1 MQLRQCLRLSDGSYR
16 IILKLML
23 TLALFIGSAAAI
35 YFACEFFVN
44 GVEWLGRKLGV
55 GETATGTILAAFGT
69 ALPESAVTF
78 VAVVFGRDAAQ
89 KDIGV
94 GAALGGPMVLS
105 TISYAVVGFAM
116 LWNHRR
122 LGRATHVIEC
132 DSKRLRRDQAW
143 FMCIFIAKVAL
154 GLVVFNYKPWLGAL
168 FLLAYAAYLVRE
180 LRGAQVMGAEQLEP
194 LKLHPAGNPGL
205 LWPLFQTI
213 LALAAIAIASKVF
226 VGQLETIGIWAGLSP
241 QLVALLLSPVATELP
256 ETVNALIWVRQGKE
270 RLALANISGAMMI
283 QATVPSALGL
293 FFTSWVL
300 SRELI
305 LSGLITIAAVGIL
318 MGLFS
323 KNQVNG
329 RSLMPLAALYAV
341 FIALSIVI

>member
-1 MQLRQCLRLSDGSYR
+1 
-16 IILKLML
+16 ML
-23 TLALFIGSAAAI
+23 TAVLFLGSAAAI

-94 GAALGGPMVLS
+94 GAALGGPMVLA

-122 LGRATHVIEC
+122 LGRTTHVIEC
-132 DSKRLRRDQAW
+132 DSRRLRRDQTW
-143 FMCIFIAKVAL
+143 FLCIFAGKVAL
-154 GLVVFNYKPWLGAL
+154 GLIAFSYKPWLGIL
-168 FLLAYAAYLVRE
+168 FLLAYSAYLVRE
-180 LRGAQVMGAEQLEP
+180 LRGAQVIGEESLEP
-194 LKLHPAGNPGL
+194 LKLHPKGDPGL
-205 LWPLFQTI
+205 WWPLLQTT
-213 LALAAIAIASKVF
+213 LALIAIAFASKVF

-283 QATVPSALGL
+283 QATIPTALGL
-293 FFTSWVL
+293 FFTTWL
-300 SRELI
+300 FSRALI
-305 LSGLITIAAVGIL
+305 VSGAITVAAVAVL
-318 MGLFS
+318 LTLFA
-323 KNQVNG
+323 KKTVNA
-329 RSLMPLAALYAV
+329 RALMPLAALYAIFVAIIV
-341 FIALSIVI
+341 FL